1 METACPWEAFRRAN
15 DAGCELDLCSWI
27 VHPAEAWS
35 NLAFIAVAA
44 GLVIRYRRTDR
55 HLPVSWLPAII
66 VAIGVGSFAFHSS
79 MAQWLEL
86 ADLAAILLLTGFLLA
101 AYLQHA
107 GLVDPDGFILCF
119 LALVAGGTA
128 LAFLDPRLG
137 WIAIA
142 VQGVAFLWLAL
153 RIPAR
158 GPLRELI
165 AAIALN
171 QAAAVTLW
179 LDKGHVACVEGV
191 LAHVVQPHSFWHILS
206 AASLIFLYR
215 YERHIE
221 HSVTP
226 TRRAAV

>member
-1 METACPWEAFRRAN
+1 MANACPWEAFARAN

-55 HLPVSWLPAII
+55 HLPVSWL
-66 VAIGVGSFAFHSS
+66 
-79 MAQWLEL
+79 EL

-107 GLVDPDGFILCF
+107 RLVDPSGFIPWF

-128 LAFLDPRLG
+128 LAFVDPRLG

-158 GPLRELI
+158 GPLRELV

-179 LDKGHVACVEGV
+179 LDKGHVACVDGV
-191 LAHVVQPHSFWHILS
+191 FAHVVQPHSFWHILS

-215 YERHIE
+215 YERYVE
-221 HSVTP
+221 HSLTP
-226 TRRAAV
+226 RGRAAV